1 MDTKTCPNC
10 GAPISSF
17 ECKYCGATFYDFVN
31 LSFDKPI
38 YIRFKHQDGNVWLMN
53 GFLNKMNVEMST
65 NEVTSIGLD
74 FGIKK
79 IQQQPEMYL
88 SAQFVGRTK

>member
-17 ECKYCGATFYDFVN
+17 ECKYCGATFYDFAS

-38 YIRFKHQDGNVWLMN
+38 YIRFKYRDGNVWLMK
-53 GFLNKMNVEMST
+53 GFLNNINVEMST
-65 NEVTSIGLD
+65 DDDSSIDTRFEIRRL
-74 FGIKK
+74 
-79 IQQQPEMYL
+79 QQQPEMYM
-88 SAQFVGRTK
+88 STQFIGRTE